1 MKKLI
6 KKIGMLSKPCKIQ
19 LVVALFLTIALM
31 AIIPVYAWFANQKK
45 AAEMF
50 KVEYPNSLYINA
62 AHREDRV
69 YFDLAG
75 ININDYKYDA
85 VTRQPVVDGN
95 GDPII
100 ISKMAYVFSVSG
112 SNTNNF
118 VLQIG
123 HTTNNQFTY
132 TVYEA
137 TQKATAEEAMTLAGN
152 NSDLIVRYKQHAE
165 SHTENS
171 IQVTYDPVV
180 TNATSELFYVRN
192 ATSLSGSYLNTGGT
206 SGTAATTGKYYTK
219 TYGDNTYVQT
229 YAVPLYWQ
237 SNNIPVTSITDSNK
251 NFVKYF
257 ILEVTWDRDQQAS
270 IEDKETDII
279 YFSVKRVN

>member
-1 MKKLI
+1 
-6 KKIGMLSKPCKIQ
+6 MLSKSRKIQ
-19 LVVALFLTIALM
+19 LASAVLLTVSLM
-31 AIIPVYAWFANQKK
+31 VLIPVYAWFANQKK

-75 ININDYKYDA
+75 ININEYKIDS
-85 VTRQPVVDGN
+85 VTKEPVVDGS
-95 GDPII
+95 GDPIK
-100 ISKMAYVFSVSG
+100 ISKMAYVFAVSG

-137 TQKATAEEAMTLAGN
+137 TQKATSAEAMTLADN
-152 NSDLIVRYKQHAE
+152 NSDLIVRYKQHAG

-171 IQVTYDPVV
+171 IQITYDPIVESD
-180 TNATSELFYVRN
+180 TSELFYVRN
-192 ATSLSGSYLNTGGT
+192 ATSLPGNYLNPGGT
-206 SGTAATTGKYYTK
+206 SGTAANTGNYYTK
-219 TYGDNTYVQT
+219 TYGDNTNVQT

-237 SNNIPVTSITDSNK
+237 SNSIPVASITDSNK

-257 ILEVTWDRDQQAS
+257 ILEVTWDRDQQSS